1 MKAHLAKVSLALL
14 SVAFLLGC
22 QEQGS
27 DPVGPEGLG
36 PEFHHGKGSHA
47 DGGGDGGGGDNP
59 GSLFYEY
66 TFTGDITTAP
76 SPADARSTV
85 GNDEGGEI
93 RLHQRAG
100 NDFTDGVDDEAL
112 ILSGAFLNLFEG
124 SADNCFDRTLLTLV
138 DDDFI
143 TGTLRP
149 DKKDMNKVEAVFHF
163 HARDKEGLNEVT
175 YRLALDGTA
184 DTGGDEIF
192 PPEHRETTTVTF
204 TDASIG
210 AQRKKEKNACSG
222 AAPINISVKVTGRE
236 SPLLIP
242 LN

>member
-1 MKAHLAKVSLALL
+1 MKAHLTKISLALL
-14 SVAFLLGC
+14 SAAFLLGC

-27 DPVGPEGLG
+27 EPVGPEGLG

-163 HARDKEGLNEVT
+163 HALDTEGINEVT
-175 YRLALDGTA
+175 YRLGLDGNVTA
-184 DTGGDEIF
+184 TTDAGDGIF
-192 PPEHRETTTVTF
+192 PPEPRETTTVTF
-204 TDASIG
+204 TAASIG

-222 AAPINISVKVTGRE
+222 GVAVINISVEVTGI
-236 SPLLIP
+236 S
-242 LN
+242 

>member
-14 SVAFLLGC
+14 SAAFLLGC

-47 DGGGDGGGGDNP
+47 DGGRGGGGGDNP
-59 GSLFYEY
+59 GSLFYDY
-66 TFTGDITTAP
+66 IFTGDITTDP
-76 SPADARSTV
+76 RTADARSTV

-100 NDFTDGVDDEAL
+100 NDFTDNKDDEKL
-112 ILSGAFLNLFEG
+112 ILSGAFFDLFEG
-124 SADNCFDRTLLTLV
+124 LINQCFDETLTLV

-149 DKKDMNKVEAVFHF
+149 DKKDMNKVEAIFHF
-163 HARDKEGLNEVT
+163 HALDKERLEVT
-175 YRLALDGTA
+175 YRLGLDGNVAATTDA
-184 DTGGDEIF
+184 DDGIF
-192 PPEHRETTTVTF
+192 PPEPDETTTVTF
-204 TDASIG
+204 TNASIG

-222 AAPINISVKVTGRE
+222 VAVINISVEVTGI
-236 SPLLIP
+236 S
-242 LN
+242 